1 MIPFIAYRVIY
12 YSDGLSIVD
21 LPPLQELPSVLLMQ
35 NYPSL
40 LTSLILHPEENDV
53 VLDCCAAPGNKW
65 SHLAM
70 LMKDTGIIV

>member
-1 MIPFIAYRVIY
+1 M
-12 YSDGLSIVD
+12 
-21 LPPLQELPSVLLMQ
+21 LLMQ

-70 LMKDTGIIV
+70 LMRDSGIIV